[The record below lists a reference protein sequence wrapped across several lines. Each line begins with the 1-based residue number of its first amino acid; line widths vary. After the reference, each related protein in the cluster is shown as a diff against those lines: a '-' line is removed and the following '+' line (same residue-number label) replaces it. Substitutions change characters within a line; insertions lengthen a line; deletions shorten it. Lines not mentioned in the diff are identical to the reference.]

1 MLCSLI
7 AAALTFTA
15 TATGVEKGTAV
26 EFFFA
31 GKNTDRDYETMFLL
45 DESIDSFCS
54 KLEKARVASHRT
66 GKSVVFGRS
75 AAQLNSSP
83 HLTPIL
89 TATCRKG

>member
-45 DESIDSFCS
+45 DESIDWLLIVSLVSACVS
-54 KLEKARVASHRT
+54 KELSICE
-66 GKSVVFGRS
+66 
-75 AAQLNSSP
+75 
-83 HLTPIL
+83 
-89 TATCRKG
+89 